1 MNTLQLSAIMD
12 AISKNTQ
19 FLGVLACDQLPK
31 TALQNVPVSVII
43 NTHTSD
49 MSGEHWLAVY
59 ITDTWTGCF
68 FDSFG
73 NRPTSQL
80 FPTAIYTFLRTNCSS
95 LQFSNRQVQDYLS
108 VTCGEHCV
116 FFLYHML
123 CGFNYKDVMLK
134 YSNDLIRNDKMVL
147 SFVKK
152 LQPRKCHSNLSPCV
166 QYVQSGAKFLNK

>member
-1 MNTLQLSAIMD
+1 MNTLQLSTIMD
-12 AISKNTQ
+12 TFSKNTH

-31 TALQNVPVSVII
+31 TTLQNVPVSVII
-43 NTHTSD
+43 NTHSSD

-59 ITDTWTGCF
+59 ITDTRGGCF

-73 NRPTSQL
+73 NSPRCKIFPPT
-80 FPTAIYTFLRTNCSS
+80 IYTFLRTNCSS
-95 LQFSNRQVQDYLS
+95 LKFSNRQVQDYLS

-123 CGFNYKDVMLK
+123 CGLNYEDVMLK
-134 YSNDLIRNDKMVL
+134 YSDDLNSNDKMVS

-152 LQPRKCHSNLSPCV
+152 IQPCKCSSNMLYCV
-166 QYVQSGAKFLNK
+166 QHVQSGAKFLNK